1 MMILIL
7 HFSVAYGQ
15 GLRPHWRHKKPSNP
29 SGGLSNEQPWSI
41 SSLTGTWSSLG
52 PQPIVIGFTVD
63 FHDIIVTVG
72 ELEKFLA
79 YLDRGDVTEIV
90 FQSGATAAAKKKGKL
105 KPVTTEPLSARHILK
120 LVHDTPLQKL
130 VPQQDGASVPTP
142 AKINGTNYIATVARS
157 GEMLMLRV
165 RREGRNT
172 DPPKVPIGVVAPA
185 KVSVPAKARTERKR
199 EPLREP
205 PARVVK
211 APTAVRPPVVQRP
224 QPNVSYRPPPEAS
237 PLANFVRADV
247 PVNAPSALR
256 ALLEQALAQS
266 ASDVHIMSGEPAR
279 FRCGGRML
287 PQGESISDELARELI
302 MPLLNERN
310 AKQFQEL
317 GYADFACQL
326 EGAGRLRVNVNKQRS
341 GIKGCFR
348 LIMAEPPTLDSLG
361 LPHELRQMLNYHQG
375 LVVVSGPNGAGK
387 TTTLAALVDLFNS
400 ERSVHIITVEDPVEV
415 IHPIKKA
422 IVSQREVGAHTK
434 SFHSALKGSL
444 REDPDVIAI
453 GELRDRETVEKAL
466 EAAETGHLV
475 FATMSAPSGASTID
489 RLIDMFPPDDQSQ
502 VRATLAGV
510 LKFVVSQRLVP
521 RKDRDGRVVA
531 VELLTGGMALWT
543 LIRDD
548 KLYQLPSLL
557 QRGRAFGMI
566 RIEDSLNDLLS
577 SGAISMETAKMFAD
591 DPRALG
597 NPQPGQPQPSRE
609 AERGKKAGV
618 RNLFSKK
625 GG

>member
-1 MMILIL
+1 M
-7 HFSVAYGQ
+7 
-15 GLRPHWRHKKPSNP
+15 
-29 SGGLSNEQPWSI
+29 
-41 SSLTGTWSSLG
+41 
-52 PQPIVIGFTVD
+52 
-63 FHDIIVTVG
+63 G
-72 ELEKFLA
+72 ELEKFLQ
-79 YLDRGDVTEIV
+79 YLERGDVTEIV

-120 LVHDTPLQKL
+120 LVHDTPLQRI
-130 VPQQDGASVPTP
+130 VPAEDGASAPTP
-142 AKINGTNYIATVARS
+142 ANINGINYIATMARS

-165 RREGRNT
+165 RREGRDT
-172 DPPKVPIGVVAPA
+172 DPPKVPIGVVATTTA
-185 KVSVPAKARTERKR
+185 SVPAQVAEVREKA
-199 EPLREP
+199 PLREP
-205 PARVVK
+205 VPRLHEPPPTEVR
-211 APTAVRPPVVQRP
+211 APVIVQPPVVHRP
-224 QPNVSYRPPPEAS
+224 QPKVSYRPPPEAS
-237 PLANFVRADV
+237 PLADFVRADV
-247 PVNAPSALR
+247 PVSAPSALR
-256 ALLEQALAQS
+256 TLLEQALAQS

-287 PQGESISDELARELI
+287 AQGQAIPDAQVRELI
-302 MPLLNERN
+302 MPLLNARN
-310 AKQFQEL
+310 AKQLEEL

-326 EGAGRLRVNVNKQRS
+326 EGAGRLRVNVNRQRS

-348 LIMAEPPTLDSLG
+348 LIMAEPPTLESLG

-422 IVSQREVGAHTK
+422 IVSQREIGAHTK

-475 FATMSAPSGASTID
+475 FATMSTPSGARTID

-510 LKFVVSQRLVP
+510 LKFVVSQRLAP
-521 RKDRDGRVVA
+521 RKNGDGRVVA

-548 KLYQLPSLL
+548 KLFQLPSLL

-566 RIEDSLNDLLS
+566 RIEDSLNELLS
-577 SGAISMETAKMFAD
+577 SGEISMETAKMFAD
-591 DPRALG
+591 DPRALED
-597 NPQPGQPQPSRE
+597 PQQGQPQAPPVP
-609 AERGKKAGV
+609 ERGKKRAG

>member
-1 MMILIL
+1 MSQL
-7 HFSVAYGQ
+7 
-15 GLRPHWRHKKPSNP
+15 
-29 SGGLSNEQPWSI
+29 
-41 SSLTGTWSSLG
+41 
-52 PQPIVIGFTVD
+52 D
-63 FHDIIVTVG
+63 
-72 ELEKFLA
+72 KFLQ

-90 FQSGATAAAKKKGKL
+90 FQSGAAAVAKQRGKL
-105 KPVTTEPLSARHILK
+105 RPVTSEPLSAQHILN
-120 LVHDTPLQKL
+120 LVGNTPLRKL
-130 VPQQDGASVPTP
+130 VPREDGASAPTP
-142 AKINGTNYIATVARS
+142 AQINGTNYIATMARS

-165 RREGRNT
+165 WRPAQPS
-172 DPPKVPIGVVAPA
+172 DPPKTPLGVAAATEASVPVQAPA
-185 KVSVPAKARTERKR
+185 S
-199 EPLREP
+199 
-205 PARVVK
+205 
-211 APTAVRPPVVQRP
+211 VRPPVAHRP
-224 QPNVSYRPPPEAS
+224 QPQISHEPSPEAS
-237 PLANFVRADV
+237 PLADFVRADT
-247 PVNAPSALR
+247 PVRAPSALQ
-256 ALLEQALAQS
+256 ALLEEARVQS
-266 ASDVHIMSGEPAR
+266 ASDVHIMSGEQAR
-279 FRCGGRML
+279 FRCSGRMT
-287 PQGESISDELARELI
+287 PQGACLSDQQVRALI

-310 AKQFQEL
+310 AKQLEEL

-326 EGAGRLRVNVNKQRS
+326 EGAGRLRVNVNKQRT
-341 GIKGCFR
+341 GIKACFR
-348 LIMAEPPTLDSLG
+348 LIRSEPPTLESLG

-400 ERSVHIITVEDPVEV
+400 ERRVHIITVEDPVEI

-475 FATMSAPSGASTID
+475 FATMSTPSGARTID

-510 LKFVVSQRLVP
+510 LKFVVSQRLV
-521 RKDRDGRVVA
+521 RREDRDGRVVA

-566 RIEDSLNDLLS
+566 RIEDSLNQLLS
-577 SGAISMETAKMFAD
+577 SGVISMETAKTYAD
-591 DPRALG
+591 DPRVIGHAQQAEE
-597 NPQPGQPQPSRE
+597 PMPRAPDPGRKG
-609 AERGKKAGV
+609 AM
-618 RNLFSKK
+618 RNLFSRK

>member
-1 MMILIL
+1 
-7 HFSVAYGQ
+7 VA
-15 GLRPHWRHKKPSNP
+15 K
-29 SGGLSNEQPWSI
+29 
-41 SSLTGTWSSLG
+41 
-52 PQPIVIGFTVD
+52 
-63 FHDIIVTVG
+63 
-72 ELEKFLA
+72 LENFLQ

-90 FQSGATAAAKKKGKL
+90 FQSGANAAAKQKGKL
-105 KPVTTEPLSARHILK
+105 KSVTSEPLSAKHILR
-120 LVHDTPLQKL
+120 LVNDTPLQKL
-130 VPQQDGASVPTP
+130 VPREDGASAPT
-142 AKINGTNYIATVARS
+142 AAQINGKNYIATMARS
-157 GEMLMLRV
+157 GEALMLRV
-165 RREGRNT
+165 RREGHNT
-172 DPPKVPIGVVAPA
+172 EPPKMAIGVVTSTKASMPA
-185 KVSVPAKARTERKR
+185 KVSAAPSKEAS
-199 EPLREP
+199 REP
-205 PARVVK
+205 PPRAVK
-211 APTAVRPPVVQRP
+211 APVAFQAPEVHQPRPD
-224 QPNVSYRPPPEAS
+224 VSYRPPPEAS
-237 PLANFVRADV
+237 PLGDFMRADA
-247 PVNAPSALR
+247 PVSAPRALR
-256 ALLEQALAQS
+256 ALLERAVARA
-266 ASDVHIMSGEPAR
+266 ASDVHVMSGEPPR
-279 FRCGGRML
+279 FRCNGRMV
-287 PQGESISDELARELI
+287 PQGERISDEQVRELI
-302 MPLLNERN
+302 MPLLNERS
-310 AKQFQEL
+310 AKQFDEL

-341 GIKGCFR
+341 GIKACFR
-348 LIMAEPPTLDSLG
+348 LIMAEPPKLEALG

-415 IHPIKKA
+415 IHPVKKA

-444 REDPDVIAI
+444 REDPDIIAI

-475 FATMSAPSGASTID
+475 FATMSTPSGASTID
-489 RLIDMFPPDDQSQ
+489 RMIDMFPPDDQSQ

-521 RKDRDGRVVA
+521 RQDGDGRVVA

-548 KLYQLPSLL
+548 KLFQLPSLL

-566 RIEDSLNDLLS
+566 RIEDSLNALLS
-577 SGAISMETAKMFAD
+577 AGTISMETAKMFAD
-591 DPRALG
+591 DPRVLG
-597 NPQPGQPQPSRE
+597 SAQQAQTSTPSGPEPAR
-609 AERGKKAGV
+609 KKPV

>member
-1 MMILIL
+1 M
-7 HFSVAYGQ
+7 A
-15 GLRPHWRHKKPSNP
+15 
-29 SGGLSNEQPWSI
+29 
-41 SSLTGTWSSLG
+41 
-52 PQPIVIGFTVD
+52 
-63 FHDIIVTVG
+63 
-72 ELEKFLA
+72 ELEKFLQ

-120 LVHDTPLQKL
+120 LVNDTPLQKL
-130 VPQQDGASVPTP
+130 VPDDDGASPPTM
-142 AKINGTNYIATVARS
+142 ANINGINYIATIARS

-165 RREGRNT
+165 RREGQHT
-172 DPPKVPIGVVAPA
+172 EPPKVPIGVVAPTKA
-185 KVSVPAKARTERKR
+185 SMPVEVPVAPEKTPVRAPAPREVSAPA
-199 EPLREP
+199 
-205 PARVVK
+205 
-211 APTAVRPPVVQRP
+211 AVQPPVVHRP
-224 QPNVSYRPPPEAS
+224 QPKISYAPQPKVSYRPPPEAS
-237 PLANFVRADV
+237 PLATFVRADV
-247 PVNAPSALR
+247 PVAAPQALR
-256 ALLEQALAQS
+256 VILEQALAQS

-279 FRCGGRML
+279 FRCGGRMV
-287 PQGESISDELARELI
+287 PQGEAISDEQARELI
-302 MPLLNERN
+302 LPLLNERSV
-310 AKQFQEL
+310 KQFDTL

-348 LIMAEPPTLDSLG
+348 LIMPVPPTLESLG

-434 SFHSALKGSL
+434 GFHSALKGSL

-475 FATMSAPSGASTID
+475 FATMSTPSGASTID

-521 RKDRDGRVVA
+521 RKDTDGRVVA
-531 VELLTGGMALWT
+531 VELLTGGMALWA

-548 KLYQLPSLL
+548 KLFQLPSLL

-566 RIEDSLNDLLS
+566 RIEDSLNELLS
-577 SGAISMETAKMFAD
+577 AGAISMETAKRFAD
-591 DPRALG
+591 DPRVLG
-597 NPQPGQPQPSRE
+597 SAQQAQQPTP
-609 AERGKKAGV
+609 AGSAPARKGAV

>member
-1 MMILIL
+1 M
-7 HFSVAYGQ
+7 Y
-15 GLRPHWRHKKPSNP
+15 
-29 SGGLSNEQPWSI
+29 
-41 SSLTGTWSSLG
+41 
-52 PQPIVIGFTVD
+52 
-63 FHDIIVTVG
+63 FHDNIGIVA
-72 ELEKFLA
+72 ELENFRQ

-105 KPVTTEPLSARHILK
+105 KPVTSEPLSAKHILR
-120 LVHDTPLQKL
+120 LVSDTPLQKL
-130 VPQQDGASVPTP
+130 VPHEDGASAPTV
-142 AKINGTNYIATVARS
+142 AQINGKNYIATMARS

-165 RREGRNT
+165 RREGHNT
-172 DPPKVPIGVVAPA
+172 EPPKAPIGVVTPTKASMPA
-185 KVSVPAKARTERKR
+185 KVPEAPRK
-199 EPLREP
+199 EASCEP
-205 PARVVK
+205 PPRAVK
-211 APTAVRPPVVQRP
+211 APVAVQAPVVHRP
-224 QPNVSYRPPPEAS
+224 QPDVSYRPPPEAS
-237 PLANFVRADV
+237 PLGDFMRADA
-247 PVNAPSALR
+247 PVNAPRALR
-256 ALLEQALAQS
+256 TLLERAVAQA
-266 ASDVHIMSGEPAR
+266 ASDVHIMSGEPPR
-279 FRCGGRML
+279 FRCAGRMV
-287 PQGESISDELARELI
+287 PQGECISDEQARALI
-302 MPLLNERN
+302 MPLLNERS
-310 AKQFQEL
+310 ATQFEEL

-326 EGAGRLRVNVNKQRS
+326 EGDVRLRVNVNKQRS

-348 LIMAEPPTLDSLG
+348 LIMAEPPTLEALG

-400 ERSVHIITVEDPVEV
+400 ERGVHIITVEDPVEV

-434 SFHSALKGSL
+434 SFHSALKSSL

-510 LKFVVSQRLVP
+510 LKFVVSQRLIP
-521 RKDRDGRVVA
+521 RQDGDGRVVA

-548 KLYQLPSLL
+548 KLFQLPSLL

-566 RIEDSLNDLLS
+566 RIEDSLNELLS
-577 SGAISMETAKMFAD
+577 AGTISMETAKMFAD
-591 DPRALG
+591 DPRAIG
-597 NPQPGQPQPSRE
+597 PAQQAQPVGPRGP
-609 AERGKKAGV
+609 ERGRKGPV

>member
-1 MMILIL
+1 MIGI
-7 HFSVAYGQ
+7 
-15 GLRPHWRHKKPSNP
+15 
-29 SGGLSNEQPWSI
+29 
-41 SSLTGTWSSLG
+41 
-52 PQPIVIGFTVD
+52 
-63 FHDIIVTVG
+63 VG
-72 ELEKFLA
+72 ELEQFLQ

-120 LVHDTPLQKL
+120 LVNDTPLQKL
-130 VPQQDGASVPTP
+130 VPIEDGASAPT
-142 AKINGTNYIATVARS
+142 AANINGIDYIATIARS

-165 RREGRNT
+165 RREGQNT
-172 DPPKVPIGVVAPA
+172 EPPKVPIGVVAPTKA
-185 KVSVPAKARTERKR
+185 SVPAEVPEARERA
-199 EPLREP
+199 PLREP
-205 PARVVK
+205 PPREPPPRAVK
-211 APTAVRPPVVQRP
+211 APAAVQPPVVHRP
-224 QPNVSYRPPPEAS
+224 QPKVSYRPPPEAS
-237 PLANFVRADV
+237 PLADFVRADT
-247 PVNAPSALR
+247 PVSAPSALR
-256 ALLEQALAQS
+256 GLLEQALAQS
-266 ASDVHIMSGEPAR
+266 ASDVHIMSGERAR

-287 PQGESISDELARELI
+287 PQGESISDEQARELI
-302 MPLLNERN
+302 MPLLDARN
-310 AKQFQEL
+310 AKQFDEL

-348 LIMAEPPTLDSLG
+348 LIMAQPPTLDSLG

-475 FATMSAPSGASTID
+475 FATMSTPSGASTID

-510 LKFVVSQRLVP
+510 LKFVVSQRLIP
-521 RKDRDGRVVA
+521 RKEGEGRVVA

-566 RIEDSLNDLLS
+566 RIEDSLNALLS

-591 DPRALG
+591 DPRVLVTAE
-597 NPQPGQPQPSRE
+597 QGQQQPSKD

-625 GG
+625 GR

>member
-1 MMILIL
+1 
-7 HFSVAYGQ
+7 V
-15 GLRPHWRHKKPSNP
+15 
-29 SGGLSNEQPWSI
+29 SG
-41 SSLTGTWSSLG
+41 
-52 PQPIVIGFTVD
+52 
-63 FHDIIVTVG
+63 
-72 ELEKFLA
+72 LEKFLQ

-90 FQSGATAAAKKKGKL
+90 FQSGATAVAKKKGKL
-105 KPVTTEPLSARHILK
+105 RPVTTEPLSARHILK
-120 LVHDTPLQKL
+120 LVHDTPLQRI
-130 VPQQDGASVPTP
+130 VPAEDGASAPTP
-142 AKINGTNYIATVARS
+142 ANINGINYIATMARS

-165 RREGRNT
+165 RREGRDT
-172 DPPKVPIGVVAPA
+172 DPPKVPIGVVATTTA
-185 KVSVPAKARTERKR
+185 SVPAQVAEVREKA
-199 EPLREP
+199 PLREP
-205 PARVVK
+205 VPRLHESPPTEVR
-211 APTAVRPPVVQRP
+211 APVIVQAPVVHRP
-224 QPNVSYRPPPEAS
+224 QPKVSYRPPPEAS
-237 PLANFVRADV
+237 PLADFVRADV
-247 PVNAPSALR
+247 PVSAPSALR
-256 ALLEQALAQS
+256 TLLEQALAQS

-287 PQGESISDELARELI
+287 AQGQAIPDAQVRELI
-302 MPLLNERN
+302 MPLLNARN
-310 AKQFQEL
+310 AKQLEEL

-326 EGAGRLRVNVNKQRS
+326 EGAGRLRVNVNRQRS

-348 LIMAEPPTLDSLG
+348 LIMAEPPTLESLG

-415 IHPIKKA
+415 IHPIKKS
-422 IVSQREVGAHTK
+422 IVSQREIGAHTK

-466 EAAETGHLV
+466 EAAGTGHLV

-510 LKFVVSQRLVP
+510 LKFVVGQRLAP
-521 RKDRDGRVVA
+521 RKNGEGRVVA

-548 KLYQLPSLL
+548 KLFQLPSLL

-566 RIEDSLNDLLS
+566 RIEDSLNALLS
-577 SGAISMETAKMFAD
+577 SGEISMETAKMFAD
-591 DPRALG
+591 DPRALED
-597 NPQPGQPQPSRE
+597 PQQGQPQAPPVP
-609 AERGKKAGV
+609 ERGKKRAG

>member
-1 MMILIL
+1 M
-7 HFSVAYGQ
+7 G
-15 GLRPHWRHKKPSNP
+15 
-29 SGGLSNEQPWSI
+29 
-41 SSLTGTWSSLG
+41 
-52 PQPIVIGFTVD
+52 D
-63 FHDIIVTVG
+63 
-72 ELEKFLA
+72 LEKFLQ
-79 YLDRGDVTEIV
+79 YLDRSDVTEIV
-90 FQSGATAAAKKKGKL
+90 FQSGAMAAAKKKGKL

-120 LVHDTPLQKL
+120 LVTDTPLQDL
-130 VPQQDGASVPTP
+130 VPSEDGASSPTP
-142 AKINGTNYIATVARS
+142 ARINGTNYIATVARS

-172 DPPKVPIGVVAPA
+172 EPPEAPIGAVAPVKSWA
-185 KVSVPAKARTERKR
+185 AADAPMERHREPSREPSLRVAKA
-199 EPLREP
+199 
-205 PARVVK
+205 PAVVQ
-211 APTAVRPPVVQRP
+211 PPVVHRAQP
-224 QPNVSYRPPPEAS
+224 QVSYRPPPEAS
-237 PLANFVRADV
+237 PLADFVRADV
-247 PVNAPSALR
+247 PVSAPPALR
-256 ALLEQALAQS
+256 ALLEDALAQS

-279 FRCGGRML
+279 FRCGGRMV
-287 PQGESISDELARELI
+287 PQGESIPDEQARGLI

-310 AKQFQEL
+310 ARQLEEL

-326 EGAGRLRVNVNKQRS
+326 EGAGRLRVNVNKQQT
-341 GIKGCFR
+341 GIKACFR
-348 LIMAEPPTLDSLG
+348 LIMAEPPELESLG

-387 TTTLAALVDLFNS
+387 TTTMAALVDLFNS
-400 ERSVHIITVEDPVEV
+400 ERRVHIITVEDPVEV

-422 IVSQREVGAHTK
+422 IVSQREIGAHTK

-475 FATMSAPSGASTID
+475 FATMSTPSGASTID

-521 RKDRDGRVVA
+521 RQDGNGRVVA

-566 RIEDSLNDLLS
+566 RIEDSLNELLS
-577 SGAISMETAKMFAD
+577 TGAISMEVAKTFAD
-591 DPRALG
+591 DPRVLG
-597 NPQPGQPQPSRE
+597 PSQEAQPHTAPE
-609 AERGKKAGV
+609 AGKKRAM

>member
-1 MMILIL
+1 MV
-7 HFSVAYGQ
+7 SQ
-15 GLRPHWRHKKPSNP
+15 G
-29 SGGLSNEQPWSI
+29 
-41 SSLTGTWSSLG
+41 
-52 PQPIVIGFTVD
+52 
-63 FHDIIVTVG
+63 
-72 ELEKFLA
+72 
-79 YLDRGDVTEIV
+79 
-90 FQSGATAAAKKKGKL
+90 AA
-105 KPVTTEPLSARHILK
+105 
-120 LVHDTPLQKL
+120 
-130 VPQQDGASVPTP
+130 
-142 AKINGTNYIATVARS
+142 
-157 GEMLMLRV
+157 
-165 RREGRNT
+165 
-172 DPPKVPIGVVAPA
+172 
-185 KVSVPAKARTERKR
+185 
-199 EPLREP
+199 
-205 PARVVK
+205 
-211 APTAVRPPVVQRP
+211 
-224 QPNVSYRPPPEAS
+224 
-237 PLANFVRADV
+237 
-247 PVNAPSALR
+247 
-256 ALLEQALAQS
+256 
-266 ASDVHIMSGEPAR
+266 
-279 FRCGGRML
+279 
-287 PQGESISDELARELI
+287 ISDAHARELI
-302 MPLLNERN
+302 VPLLNERN
-310 AKQFQEL
+310 AKQLEEL
-317 GYADFACQL
+317 GYADFACQV

-341 GIKGCFR
+341 GLKGCFR
-348 LIMAEPPTLDSLG
+348 LVMPEPPTLESLG
-361 LPHELRQMLNYHQG
+361 LPDELRQMLNYHQG

-475 FATMSAPSGASTID
+475 FATMSTPSGASTID

-521 RKDRDGRVVA
+521 RQDGNGRAIA

-566 RIEDSLNDLLS
+566 RIEDSLNELLS
-577 SGAISMETAKMFAD
+577 AGVISMETAKQFAD
-591 DPRALG
+591 DPRVIGQA
-597 NPQPGQPQPSRE
+597 QPQTPQGLEHGAKGSR
-609 AERGKKAGV
+609 
-618 RNLFSKK
+618 RNLFGRK

>member
-1 MMILIL
+1 M
-7 HFSVAYGQ
+7 
-15 GLRPHWRHKKPSNP
+15 
-29 SGGLSNEQPWSI
+29 
-41 SSLTGTWSSLG
+41 
-52 PQPIVIGFTVD
+52 
-63 FHDIIVTVG
+63 G
-72 ELEKFLA
+72 ELEKFLQ

-90 FQSGATAAAKKKGKL
+90 FQSGAKAAAKKKGKL
-105 KPVTTEPLSARHILK
+105 RPVTSEPLSARHILK
-120 LVHDTPLQKL
+120 LVNDTPLQKL
-130 VPQQDGASVPTP
+130 VPREDGASAPT
-142 AKINGTNYIATVARS
+142 AANINGVNYIATLARS

-165 RREGRNT
+165 RREGQRT
-172 DPPKVPIGVVAPA
+172 EPPKVPIGVVAPA
-185 KVSVPAKARTERKR
+185 RISVPARVPAEEERA
-199 EPLREP
+199 PLREP
-205 PARVVK
+205 PPKEVK
-211 APTAVRPPVVQRP
+211 GPAAVQPPVVHRP
-224 QPNVSYRPPPEAS
+224 QPKMSYRPPPEAS
-237 PLANFVRADV
+237 SLGDFVRADLPV
-247 PVNAPSALR
+247 PAPSGLR

-279 FRCGGRML
+279 FRCGGRMV
-287 PQGESISDELARELI
+287 PHGAIISDEQAREFI

-310 AKQFQEL
+310 AKQFAEL

-348 LIMAEPPTLDSLG
+348 LIMAEPPTLESLG

-415 IHPIKKA
+415 IHPVKKA

-444 REDPDVIAI
+444 REDPDIIAI

-510 LKFVVSQRLVP
+510 LKFVVSQRLLP
-521 RKDRDGRVVA
+521 RKDGDGRVVA

-548 KLYQLPSLL
+548 KLFQLPSLL

-566 RIEDSLNDLLS
+566 RIEDSLNELLS
-577 SGAISMETAKMFAD
+577 SGEITMETAEMFAD
-591 DPRALG
+591 DARALG
-597 NPQPGQPQPSRE
+597 TTPQGQPQPPE
-609 AERGKKAGV
+609 APERGKKAAM